1 MTPAGSLRF
10 RTCDVFTE
18 DRYSGNPLAV
28 VMEADGLSDAV
39 MQTIAGEFNLSET
52 IFVQT
57 PDDAA
62 HTAKVRIF
70 TPAGELP
77 FAGHPTVG
85 CAIMLAEDAAGDG
98 DFETR
103 VILEEVAGLVP
114 VDVQRIG
121 GRVTATLTAPIT
133 PFMVA
138 EPVPEADAAAA
149 LGLDEADIGMAG
161 HCPGVAEGGP
171 RFVFVPIRS
180 LDALAR
186 AVPNGGAFAAL
197 VERCGT
203 DSLYL
208 YATGPDGVD
217 YQARMFAPRG
227 GIPEDPA
234 TGSASACL
242 AAHLDACGL
251 LEDGTT
257 DLVLHQGIEMGRASR
272 IALGIDRNDGALT
285 AVRVGGSA
293 VRMSEGR
300 LEPPVE

>member
-1 MTPAGSLRF
+1 MLPF
-10 RTCDVFTE
+10 RTYDVFT
-18 DRYSGNPLAV
+18 DTRYSGNPLAV
-28 VMEADGLSDAV
+28 VMDADDLSDTA

-52 IFVQT
+52 IFIQT
-57 PDDAA
+57 PDDDA

-77 FAGHPTVG
+77 FAGHPTIG
-85 CAIMLAEDAAGDG
+85 CAIMLAEDAVDAGDF
-98 DFETR
+98 DTT
-103 VILEEVAGLVP
+103 ITLEERAGLVP
-114 VDVQRIG
+114 VTVQR
-121 GRVTATLTAPIT
+121 RSNHVTATLTAPIT
-133 PFMVA
+133 PFLIRQ
-138 EPVPEADAAAA
+138 PVPEADAAKA
-149 LGLDEADIGMAG
+149 LGLAEADISLPG

-171 RFVFVPIRS
+171 RFVFVPVRS

-186 AVPNGGAFAAL
+186 ATPDGTAFAAL

-208 YATGPDGVD
+208 YTPGEKGAD

-242 AAHLDACGL
+242 AAHLDSCDL
-251 LEDGTT
+251 LDDGTT
-257 DLVLHQGIEMGRASR
+257 DLVLHQGIEMRRPSH
-272 IALGIDRNDGALT
+272 ITLSIDRADTLT

-293 VRMSEGR
+293 IRVSEGT
-300 LEPPVE
+300 LEPPHV

>member
-1 MTPAGSLRF
+1 MTLAF
-10 RTCDVFTE
+10 RTYDVFTE
-18 DRYSGNPLAV
+18 DRYSGNPLAI
-28 VMEADGLSDAV
+28 VMGADGLSDAA
-39 MQTIAGEFNLSET
+39 MQVIAGEFNLSET

-77 FAGHPTVG
+77 FAGHPTIG
-85 CAIMLAEDAAGDG
+85 CAIMLAKETAGQG
-98 DFETR
+98 DFETI
-103 VILEEVAGLVP
+103 VTLEERAGLVP
-114 VDVQRIG
+114 VVVCREGKRIK
-121 GRVTATLTAPIT
+121 ATLTTPIT

-138 EPVPEADAAAA
+138 EPVPETDAAAA
-149 LGLDEADIGMAG
+149 LKLDEADIGMAG

-171 RFVFVPIRS
+171 RFVFVPVRN

-203 DSLYL
+203 HSLYL
-208 YATGPDGVD
+208 YTTGENGAE
-217 YQARMFAPRG
+217 YQGRMFAPHG

-242 AAHLDACGL
+242 AAHLDSCGVL
-251 LEDGTT
+251 KDGKT
-257 DLVLHQGIEMGRASR
+257 DLVLHQGIEMGRPSR
-272 IALGIDRNDGALT
+272 ITVEIDRKDGALT

-293 VRMSEGR
+293 VRVSEGR
-300 LEPPVE
+300 LEPPVG